1 MLQTFG
7 PQVGSY
13 FCRCAALAACRAK
26 PVDCDHGSNTA
37 GPTAQSGASPQRLVL
52 FAANSMPTVRRDGCL
67 ATVAGDSM
75 YYVGGS
81 NGPMTGPTPATA
93 LSTSGPPSNEFIL
106 ERFYYG
112 YVRA

>member
-7 PQVGSY
+7 PQVGPY
-13 FCRCAALAACRAK
+13 FWRCAARRAE
-26 PVDCDHGSNTA
+26 PVDCVYGSDTA
-37 GPTAQSGASPQRLVL
+37 GPHSAERGVVAAACAV
-52 FAANSMPTVRRDGCL
+52 AANSMPTVRRDGCL

-81 NGPMTGPTPATA
+81 NGPMTGPTPAA
-93 LSTSGPPSNEFIL
+93 PLSTSGPPSNEFIL

-112 YVRA
+112 CVRA